1 MKATAKANANIALT
15 KYWGK
20 RNDELILPQNSNVS
34 VTLEGLEAI
43 TTIEFSDKYTKDIFL
58 LNSEEQSGEELE
70 RVVQILDY
78 LRKKT
83 DKKLHAK
90 VSSENSFPTAAGFA
104 SSAAGAAALALS
116 ASKAIGLSLE
126 EKELSILARM
136 NSGSGTRSVSG
147 GFVQWLKGSK
157 EDGSDSY
164 GKQIADEKHWP
175 EFRILACITTKKAKK
190 IKSRAGMKQSVQNC
204 PFYPTWRETADKDAE
219 KMKELILKKDFT
231 AIGQLAEHNA
241 LKMHAVAM
249 STTPAIIYWNEKTV
263 QLIHDIMD
271 WREQGL
277 ECYFTIDGGPQVK
290 IICLQKDVAE
300 ITRRVKEEGIEEV
313 LECKPGSGAKLVDKH
328 LF

>member
-34 VTLEGLEAI
+34 VTLEGLEAV
-43 TTIEFSDKYTKDIFL
+43 TTVEFSEKYSKDIFL
-58 LNSEEQSGEELE
+58 LNNEEQSGEELE

-83 DKKLHAK
+83 NRNLHAK
-90 VSSENSFPTAAGFA
+90 VASENSFPTAAGFA
-104 SSAAGAAALALS
+104 SSAAGAAALALAS
-116 ASKAIGLSLE
+116 SKAIGLNLE

-147 GFVQWLKGSK
+147 GFVQWLRGSK

-164 GKQIADEKHWP
+164 GKQIATENHWP

-204 PFYPTWRETADKDAE
+204 PYYPIWKETADKDAE
-219 KMKELILKKDFT
+219 KMKELILKKDFSSL
-231 AIGQLAEHNA
+231 GQLAEHNA
-241 LKMHAVAM
+241 LKMHAVMMA
-249 STTPAIIYWNEKTV
+249 TTPAIIYWNEKTV
-263 QLIHDIMD
+263 ELIHTIAE
-271 WREQGL
+271 WREQGI
-277 ECYFTIDGGPQVK
+277 ECYFTIDGGPQIK
-290 IICLQKDVAE
+290 IICLQKDVKE
-300 ITRRVKEEGIEEV
+300 ITKKVKETGIEEV
-313 LECKPGSGAKLVDKH
+313 LECKPGQGAKLLDKH